1 VGPTP
6 EELKTLA
13 AAQHAVP
20 GKRGNFRRMSVL
32 DRIYSRRNSMVLFP
46 VVSKNDKRRLLANM
60 VLFYVT
66 SVLHV
71 VLVLAFMKEEAD
83 NAELFTGK
91 APCAPPPAPPLPL
104 RLNPY
109 ALLSTPPP
117 PLDAHLHGAGTKCP
131 PSSATR
137 RVLGPSCWRASF
149 CWRWRA
155 GSRRDPS
162 A

>member
-1 VGPTP
+1 MRVNPTYSFTGTEFKPVQTARVFLKPLEKKPVGPTP

-83 NAELFTGK
+83 NAEQFTGK
-91 APCAPPPAPPLPL
+91 EP
-104 RLNPY
+104 
-109 ALLSTPPP
+109 
-117 PLDAHLHGAGTKCP
+117 
-131 PSSATR
+131 
-137 RVLGPSCWRASF
+137 
-149 CWRWRA
+149 
-155 GSRRDPS
+155 
-162 A
+162 